1 MLKLIV
7 ADFDG
12 TLMPYG
18 EKYVSNEIINKIKE
32 YVNSG
37 IHFAVAS
44 GRTYSELKTLL
55 MEVSDKIYFVA
66 NDGALIIKNDD
77 IIFMRPFDKNSVKR
91 IMEDENLVGAT
102 FYSLDT
108 AYRYKK
114 AEVSLLGKIPKTVER
129 AFQVTEDV
137 FKITAS
143 INTQA
148 LCDSENYRVH
158 YQGEGYAELLQPY
171 VNKGMALSYLQLH
184 LSISKFETAALG
196 DANNDVP
203 MMKHSY
209 QCFCIGEKSEVL
221 SDCCK
226 YKCNNVISAFKII
239 DELNQH

>member
-18 EKYVSNEIINKIKE
+18 EKCVSNEIINKINE
-32 YVNSG
+32 YVNNG
-37 IHFAVAS
+37 VHFAVSS

-55 MEVSDKIYFVA
+55 GQISDKIYFVA

-77 IIFMRPFDKNSVKR
+77 VIFKRPFDKKSLKQIIEN
-91 IMEDENLVGAT
+91 ENLIGAA

-108 AYRYKK
+108 VYKYKK
-114 AEVSLLGKIPKTVER
+114 SKFPLLGKTPKTVER
-129 AFQVTEDV
+129 TFQLTEDV
-137 FKITAS
+137 FKIATL
-143 INTQA
+143 INTQPI
-148 LCDSENYRVH
+148 CDCENYRVH
-158 YQGEGYAELLQPY
+158 YVAGEYAELVQPY

-184 LSISKFETAALG
+184 LSVTKFETAALG

-203 MMKHSY
+203 MMKNANET
-209 QCFCIGEKSEVL
+209 FCIGEKSVEL
-221 SDCCK
+221 SNSCK
-226 YKCNNVISAFKII
+226 YKLRDVISAFKII